1 MYVCVYV
8 CVYKCMYKYRN
19 KHNSSFKVY
28 VIGLIFLLIAMIS
41 LKSPSPNYLSRLW
54 LPFIITTIIFGTD
67 IVNTLIKEKKLITT
81 LCIFTFTIFLSVI
94 FYGGIYRRFFALILF
109 IINLYIIK
117 NRTLTLQS
125 LLKKVFTLV
134 VILSLYYSIMNI
146 IYDQASQI
154 LNYKEI
160 NRKYNQSP
168 LVKLSKYFEPESKV
182 GVLNLTDQNSLPIY
196 DLFGSKHSIHARLVF
211 DWNVNTSLRYINGKE
226 LREKYDFLILN
237 ALEHNVI
244 LKIENFLFIEKFG
257 HYYIYQ
263 NKKK

>member
-1 MYVCVYV
+1 
-8 CVYKCMYKYRN
+8 
-19 KHNSSFKVY
+19 
-28 VIGLIFLLIAMIS
+28 
-41 LKSPSPNYLSRLW
+41 
-54 LPFIITTIIFGTD
+54 
-67 IVNTLIKEKKLITT
+67 
-81 LCIFTFTIFLSVI
+81 
-94 FYGGIYRRFFALILF
+94 
-109 IINLYIIK
+109 
-117 NRTLTLQS
+117 
-125 LLKKVFTLV
+125 
-134 VILSLYYSIMNI
+134 MNI
-146 IYDQASQI
+146 KYDQASQI
-154 LNYKEI
+154 LNYKEV

-168 LVKLSKYFEPESKV
+168 FVKLSKYFEPESRV

-263 NKKK
+263 KLKK